1 MCSPFSLL
9 NMEKLVDLQ
18 PQEFQSF
25 LTSRDKLL
33 NQKGESS
40 FKKHLS
46 QFKCKKSDQIE
57 RQALLTCSLVLV

>member
-9 NMEKLVDLQ
+9 NMEKIIDLQ

-40 FKKHLS
+40 LKKNTYHSLNV
-46 QFKCKKSDQIE
+46 KK
-57 RQALLTCSLVLV
+57 

>member
-9 NMEKLVDLQ
+9 NMEKKIDLQ

-40 FKKHLS
+40 FKKTH
-46 QFKCKKSDQIE
+46 KI
-57 RQALLTCSLVLV
+57 RYIRRR